1 MTSCD
6 RKFDN
11 GKLTLSRRGCWG
23 NSGEEKLDI
32 KVTQDINLFK
42 KAFNACGEMIILV
55 SGVLIFLYL

>member
-1 MTSCD
+1 MTPCD

-11 GKLTLSRRGCWG
+11 GKLTLSLGDA
-23 NSGEEKLDI
+23 GEETLDI

-55 SGVLIFLYL
+55 SGVLRFFLFL